1 VALSIRDYSQ
11 TFYANAST
19 IVFTI
24 PATIQA
30 GDVMVIQLVSR
41 YAINMPL
48 GWTSEYSSGAGSIT
62 ARVMSKVAT
71 GKDSGASFIIE
82 FGFPSPCVV
91 DFIAVAGSYG
101 LRALQGHMIAN
112 PGGPGTPSAI
122 GGVAGD
128 MSLYLGGTRFNG
140 GAPTISRGTVDISG
154 YDGTVYAGTV
164 GHELLAVDDGAI
176 TCTFTPPLSTNG
188 STYSVLAVSS
198 TPLSATSRLSRLSV
212 EVLSA
217 GPSAAQMSRLSVE
230 VLSAGPSAAQMSRMS
245 VEVLVPTKSRYRG
258 WGPQR

>member
-11 TFYANAST
+11 TFYASAST
-19 IVFTI
+19 IFFTT

-30 GDVMVIQLVSR
+30 GDVMVIQLISR

-48 GWTSEYSSGAGSIT
+48 GWTSEYSSAAGSIT
-62 ARVMSKVAT
+62 TRVMSKVAT
-71 GKDSGASFIIE
+71 GKDSGANFSIE
-82 FGFPSPCVV
+82 FGFPSPCVL

-101 LRALQGHMIAN
+101 LRSLQGHMIAN
-112 PGGPGTPSAI
+112 PGGAGTPAAISA
-122 GGVAGD
+122 VAGD
-128 MSLYLGGTRFNG
+128 MILYLGGTRFNG
-140 GAPTISRGTVDISG
+140 GAPTISRGTVDVSG

-164 GHELLAVDDGAI
+164 GHELLAADNAAI

-198 TPLSATSRLSRLSV
+198 TPIATTSRLSRMSV

-217 GPSAAQMSRLSVE
+217 GPSAAQV
-230 VLSAGPSAAQMSRMS
+230 SRMS
-245 VEVLVPTKSRYRG
+245 VEVLIPTRVRYRG